1 MENQQ
6 NYEYEEIS
14 IKELIET
21 LLKGKWLIA
30 GITFVVVLIAIGFTF
45 FYQTP
50 MYEAKTTLLASN
62 VTAEA
67 PRADVNNIEDYLNTL
82 SSQSSNTLDT
92 YKQQIK
98 SPEVISDVREDLE
111 LDPEKYSIEG
121 LQNSISVQVI
131 EGTNLIE
138 ITATSDS
145 AELSKN
151 MANSVADSFIDFVS
165 QINEKRVIQSAEFL
179 KVKIDEQEIK
189 LQDSMSRYEAFLDN
203 NSNLKTVTNE
213 ISILLEDEK
222 EYKAELA
229 SLDQSYETALL
240 NNRLNI
246 SRTTKKISSL
256 KSVIGTVNRKLETNT
271 TVLGNDLLRETLTA
285 NGLSTEAIAG
295 LSLTEETYNENYLI
309 LQDQLNQMTL
319 MLNEYQNE
327 KALIEEEYEGKKEV
341 YSKALE
347 TTTERLENLQLSLTE
362 LSHKD
367 ELLQNEIDTARQTY
381 KLLVNKYDEIQ
392 MTESV
397 RAGEMNLVLN
407 STAFAPR
414 SPVSPNK
421 KLNLAIALVLGL
433 MLGVFVVFFK
443 SMWDNEEIEVQK

>member
-67 PRADVNNIEDYLNTL
+67 PRTDVNNIEDYLNTL